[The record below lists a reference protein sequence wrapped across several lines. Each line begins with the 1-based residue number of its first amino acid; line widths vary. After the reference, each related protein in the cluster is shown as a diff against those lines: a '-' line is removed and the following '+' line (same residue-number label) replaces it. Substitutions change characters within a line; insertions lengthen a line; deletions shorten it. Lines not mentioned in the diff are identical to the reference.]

1 MVCVPSTEVRV
12 STIVERSGQLELH
25 WETDTHGTVR
35 YGLYERGE
43 VGQLAFVDAYE
54 QGPFDTA
61 LEVAQ
66 WVWKALARR
75 VPPSRC

>member
-12 STIVERSGQLELH
+12 DRYVSHSGQLELH
-25 WETDTHGTVR
+25 WETDELGSVT
-35 YGLYERGE
+35 YGLYERGDH
-43 VGQLAFVDAYE
+43 GQLAFVDGME
-54 QGPFDTA
+54 QGPFDTS

-66 WVWKALARR
+66 WLLRTISRR